1 MILSLWILQIE
12 RYKNGEKYLIYYLRF
27 LVFKQKFLEMEDH
40 IESTLLDYK
49 KSLFQ
54 IDLMQHNSGTKY
66 VTIKQTIKDQDES
79 HVLKI
84 DSSVLVDIIFIL
96 ESYLK
101 QLSASTI
108 EVKNSYFSDIKQQS
122 IVERYF
128 KGVNI
133 TDLAMQFDC
142 SNEIIELVI
151 RNKNI
156 PLVDNTMPKPIKKS
170 YYRRRRK

>member
-1 MILSLWILQIE
+1 
-12 RYKNGEKYLIYYLRF
+12 
-27 LVFKQKFLEMEDH
+27 
-40 IESTLLDYK
+40 
-49 KSLFQ
+49 
-54 IDLMQHNSGTKY
+54 
-66 VTIKQTIKDQDES
+66 
-79 HVLKI
+79 VLKI